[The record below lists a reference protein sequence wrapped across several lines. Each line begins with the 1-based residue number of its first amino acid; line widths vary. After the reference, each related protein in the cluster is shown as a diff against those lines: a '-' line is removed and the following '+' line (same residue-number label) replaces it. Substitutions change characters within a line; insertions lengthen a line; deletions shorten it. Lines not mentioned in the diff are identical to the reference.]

1 MVTGVFPC
9 LLLASLTCSVAI
21 CAGRGEFCHGWID
34 GAGKWH
40 DGFQCPEDYDRADAA
55 ICCGS
60 CSLRYCC
67 AAAAA
72 RLAQGRCT
80 NDRERH
86 GANLAAQPIYVPF
99 LIVGSIFLAFIIL
112 GSLVAVYCCTCLRP
126 KQPNPQ
132 SMRFSMRNRQ
142 TETIPM
148 ISTFTNLRTPSRQS
162 RSSTATSSSSTGGS
176 IHRFSVN
183 RSEPGHGCLV
193 PSPPPAYSSPG
204 CLQAGQGLHLSQ
216 GQGFLVP
223 QQYFAYTLQP
233 EPFATAKSFNEF
245 TQNRLKSQNTPS
257 QNVEQMIY
265 NAGL

>member
-1 MVTGVFPC
+1 MVTGVLPC
-9 LLLASLTCSVAI
+9 LLLALLTCGVAV
-21 CAGRGEFCHGWID
+21 CSGQGEFCHGWID
-34 GAGKWH
+34 SAGKWH
-40 DGFQCPEDYDRADAA
+40 DGFQCPEDYDREDAA

-86 GANLAAQPIYVPF
+86 GANPAAQPIYVPF
-99 LIVGSIFLAFIIL
+99 LIVGSIFIAFIIV

-132 SMRFSMRNRQ
+132 PVRFSMRNHQ

-148 ISTFTNLRTPSRQS
+148 IPTFTNLRTPSRQ
-162 RSSTATSSSSTGGS
+162 SSTATSSSSTGGS
-176 IHRFSVN
+176 IHRFSIG

-193 PSPPPAYSSPG
+193 PSPPPAYSSPS
-204 CLQAGQGLHLSQ
+204 CLPAGHLNQ

-223 QQYFAYTLQP
+223 QQYFAYSLQP
-233 EPFATAKSFNEF
+233 DSFAMGKNFSDFS
-245 TQNRLKSQNTPS
+245 QNRSKSQSTTS
-257 QNVEQMIY
+257 QNAEQVIY
-265 NAGL
+265 NTGL